1 MSDFPP
7 IAAVPQS
14 EISDLKS
21 QIPPSLVVPLAEQP
35 PVAIQPVTEAEIV
48 QLDVAADRVMSEWMQ
63 RPRSSVAT
71 DDATDASR
79 NWYSLPLQRGRLV
92 ALLVSLA
99 LHVWLLS
106 NLDQL
111 VVQGAAT
118 FRESMGMDYSVD
130 SVEIAESPMIEM
142 KKVDYELQ
150 RPDGNESDSEFLN
163 SASVGL
169 LKSATPKF
177 DAQPR
182 FVAEVVATP
191 IAATAVYDIPE
202 GAEVDNRVLVNGT
215 NGPSLV
221 QLESAMDLVTWEI
234 AKNLQEQRVLVVWLL
249 DASASLDK
257 QKQTVASRLKR
268 VYTQLDAL
276 QNTEQLP
283 KHEIPVL
290 SAVVTFGQKTTFITP
305 TPTDNLDEIVNGVLN
320 APTDPSGVEN
330 IFGAVSQVLQTW
342 QNFRTVQQRR
352 ILLVTLTDEAGDD
365 FSEQLEKSI
374 VQCQKFG
381 AKAYVLG
388 PAAVFGRRDGFMP
401 YVAPEDGKTYKLPI
415 AIGPEVPVFEALD
428 LPFWYDGPQ
437 YTYLSS
443 GFAPYALARLV
454 HETGGVYFMTNMTT
468 MSGLTPI
475 GTYDPAVLKPFQ
487 PDYSFGTIE
496 AYERD
501 LKKHPI
507 RMAVVNAAA
516 LSRKFTAKGTPTLD
530 LRVTAANYKTAAGDA
545 QKSVAE
551 SQLMVDLLSPA
562 FPESIEKQLDR
573 EPSARW
579 RMNFCLSYGRV
590 LAHKVRCQE
599 YNLAFAWIKNELS
612 AEDINKKSNHW
623 IVRPDRT
630 LNYSGNLR
638 KTALKAE
645 ELLTRVTKEAPGTP
659 FAVLAERELKDGFG
673 IKIEQR
679 FIPPP
684 PPAPPQAAAPP
695 AKRVLFAAEE
705 AKKKPAP
712 PKPPPPPKPVLP
724 KL

>member
-1 MSDFPP
+1 MSDF
-7 IAAVPQS
+7 S
-14 EISDLKS
+14 SDS
-21 QIPPSLVVPLAEQP
+21 QVDGLEAPSSDVASPAGVMLTELP
-35 PVAIQPVTEAEIV
+35 PVVIETEIV
-48 QLDVAADRVMSEWMQ
+48 ELDAAADSVMSEWML
-63 RPRSSVAT
+63 RPRSADT
-71 DDATDASR
+71 TTDAADPNR
-79 NWYSLPLQRGRLV
+79 RWYSLPLQRGRLV
-92 ALLVSLA
+92 ALVVSLA

-118 FRESMGMDYSVD
+118 FRETMGMDYSVD
-130 SVEIAESPMIEM
+130 AVEVAESPVVEM
-142 KKVDYELQ
+142 KKVEYEMAK
-150 RPDGNESDSEFLN
+150 PDGSESEAEFLN
-163 SASVGL
+163 TASVGL
-169 LKSATPKF
+169 IQAATPRLE
-177 DAQPR
+177 AQPR
-182 FVAEVVATP
+182 FVVEQVATP

-202 GAEVDNRVLVNGT
+202 GASVDNRVIVNGT

-257 QKQTVASRLKR
+257 QKQTVANRLRR
-268 VYTQLDAL
+268 VYGELDAL
-276 QNTEQLP
+276 QNSAQLP
-283 KHEIPVL
+283 KHEIPVM

-305 TPTDNLDEIVNGVLN
+305 TPTDNLDEIVNGVRN
-320 APTDPSGVEN
+320 APTDASGVEN
-330 IFGAVSQVLQTW
+330 IFGSITQVLNTW
-342 QNFRTVQQRR
+342 QAFRTVQQRR
-352 ILLVTLTDEAGDD
+352 ILLITMTDEAGDD

-374 VQCQKFG
+374 VSCQKYG

-475 GTYDPAVLKPFQ
+475 GTYDSAILKPFQ
-487 PDYSFGTIE
+487 PDYSFGSIE

-551 SQLMVDLLSPA
+551 SQLMVDLLMPA
-562 FPESIEKQLDR
+562 FPDGLDKQLDR

-599 YNLAFAWIKNELS
+599 YNLAFAWIKNELA
-612 AEDINKKSNHW
+612 AEDVNKKSNHW

-638 KTALKAE
+638 KMATKAE

-659 FAVLAERELKDGFG
+659 WAVLAERELKDGFG
-673 IKIEQR
+673 VKIDQK

-684 PPAPPQAAAPP
+684 PPAPPRAAAPP
-695 AKRVLFAAEE
+695 GKRVLFAAEPE
-705 AKKKPAP
+705 VKKPAP

>member
-1 MSDFPP
+1 MSDFSSDSQVDGLEAPSSDVASP
-7 IAAVPQS
+7 AGVMLTELPLVAIES
-14 EISDLKS
+14 EI
-21 QIPPSLVVPLAEQP
+21 VE
-35 PVAIQPVTEAEIV
+35 
-48 QLDVAADRVMSEWMQ
+48 LDAAADSVMSEWML
-63 RPRSSVAT
+63 RPRSADT
-71 DDATDASR
+71 TTDAADPNR
-79 NWYSLPLQRGRLV
+79 RWYSLPLQRGRLV
-92 ALLVSLA
+92 ALVVSLA

-118 FRESMGMDYSVD
+118 FRETMGMDYSVD
-130 SVEIAESPMIEM
+130 AVEVAESPVVEM
-142 KKVDYELQ
+142 KKVEYEMAK
-150 RPDGNESDSEFLN
+150 PDGSESEAEFLN
-163 SASVGL
+163 TASVGL
-169 LKSATPKF
+169 IQAATPRLE
-177 DAQPR
+177 AQPR
-182 FVAEVVATP
+182 FVVEQVATP

-202 GAEVDNRVLVNGT
+202 GASVDNRVIVNGT

-257 QKQTVASRLKR
+257 QKQTVANRLRR
-268 VYTQLDAL
+268 VYGELDAL
-276 QNTEQLP
+276 QNSAQLP
-283 KHEIPVL
+283 KHEIPVM

-305 TPTDNLDEIVNGVLN
+305 TPTDNLDEIVNGVRN
-320 APTDPSGVEN
+320 APTDASGVEN
-330 IFGAVSQVLQTW
+330 IFGSITQVLNTW
-342 QNFRTVQQRR
+342 QAFRTVQQRR
-352 ILLVTLTDEAGDD
+352 ILLITMTDEAGDD

-374 VQCQKFG
+374 VSCQKYG

-475 GTYDPAVLKPFQ
+475 GTYDSAILKPFQ
-487 PDYSFGTIE
+487 PDYSFGSIE

-551 SQLMVDLLSPA
+551 SQLMVDLLMPA
-562 FPESIEKQLDR
+562 FPDGLDKQLDR

-599 YNLAFAWIKNELS
+599 YNLAFAWIKNELA
-612 AEDINKKSNHW
+612 AEDVNKKSNHW

-638 KTALKAE
+638 KMATKAE

-659 FAVLAERELKDGFG
+659 WAVLAERELKDGFG
-673 IKIEQR
+673 VKIDQK

-684 PPAPPQAAAPP
+684 PPAPPRAAAPP
-695 AKRVLFAAEE
+695 GKRVLFAAEPE
-705 AKKKPAP
+705 VKKPAP